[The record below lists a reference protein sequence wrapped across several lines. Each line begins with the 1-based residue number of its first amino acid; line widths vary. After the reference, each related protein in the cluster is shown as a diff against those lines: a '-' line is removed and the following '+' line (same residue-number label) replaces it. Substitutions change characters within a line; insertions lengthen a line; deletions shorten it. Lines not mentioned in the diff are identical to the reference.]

1 MSKRQGNIIAIFSG
15 LFWKR
20 LWAECR
26 ALAASMQ
33 SQNSHQE
40 SSQSSIQAEERQ
52 RLLDD
57 SLTIMDEILA
67 SKEQRGSADYT
78 LHDSIHT
85 VLAQR
90 LLETKETR

>member
-1 MSKRQGNIIAIFSG
+1 MSKKHGNIIAIFSG

-26 ALAASMQ
+26 ALAVDKKT
-33 SQNSHQE
+33 E
-40 SSQSSIQAEERQ
+40 IQTEERQ

-57 SLTIMDEILA
+57 SLTIMDEIMA
-67 SKEQRGSADYT
+67 NKEKRQSESHAG
-78 LHDSIHT
+78 HDTIHT
-85 VLAQR
+85 VLAHR